1 MRTPDTLP
9 ARRYPAGLRLALLL
23 LVSTLVL
30 VGCSGGTDDAA
41 PAASSADPSQYT
53 AIIDVRTPAEYASGH
68 VEGAQNIDVN
78 GPDFDQ
84 AISELATDG
93 TYLVY
98 CRTGNRSAQAAARM
112 RDAGL
117 TVEDGGGL
125 QDMIDAGYPTTS

>member
-41 PAASSADPSQYT
+41 PTASSADPSQYT

-117 TVEDGGGL
+117 TAEDGGGL